1 MAVKV
6 LIVDDSKMLRHLLIN
21 LLPKEYD
28 FEIDEAV
35 DGAEAIYKFTRT
47 QYQLMF
53 LDLHMPKVGGFEVL
67 ESITGNTKDCK
78 IIATS
83 ADIQDG
89 AQKRAFD
96 LGISSFVKKPFD
108 CEDIS
113 KAIKTALGSN

>member
-1 MAVKV
+1 MVVKV
-6 LIVDDSKMLRHLLIN
+6 LIVDDSKMQRHLLIN

-35 DGAEAIYKFTRT
+35 DGIEAINKFSRN

-53 LDLHMPKVGGFEVL
+53 LDIHMPKVDGFEVL
-67 ESITGNTKDCK
+67 ETISASTQDCRVV
-78 IIATS
+78 ATS

-96 LGISSFVKKPFD
+96 YGISSFVKKPFD
-108 CEDIS
+108 FEDIS
-113 KAIKTALGSN
+113 RAVSTALNQ

>member
-1 MAVKV
+1 MTIKV
-6 LIVDDSKMLRHLLIN
+6 LIVDDSTMLRHLLIS

-35 DGAEAIYKFTRT
+35 DGVEAIEKFSKAHYK
-47 QYQLMF
+47 LMF
-53 LDLHMPKVGGFEVL
+53 LDLHMPKADGFEVL
-67 ESITGNTKDCK
+67 ESISSNIKDCR

-96 LGISSFVKKPFD
+96 YGISSFIKKPFGF
-108 CEDIS
+108 EDIS
-113 KAIKTALGSN
+113 SAVNTALNQ